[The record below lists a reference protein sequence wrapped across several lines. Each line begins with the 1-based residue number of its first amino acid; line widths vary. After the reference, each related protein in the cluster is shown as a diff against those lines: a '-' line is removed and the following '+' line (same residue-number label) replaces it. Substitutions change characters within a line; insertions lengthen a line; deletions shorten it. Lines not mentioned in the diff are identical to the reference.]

1 MADIIYESDEILHKY
16 QQLKAIN
23 AQLQEK
29 LQAFELEVSQAPE
42 DHADAAPEPEPRDD
56 EAELTDIKPL
66 DQ

>member
-1 MADIIYESDEILHKY
+1 MADIIYESDDILHKY

-29 LQAFELEVSQAPE
+29 LQAFEQEVSRVKDPGEAS
-42 DHADAAPEPEPRDD
+42 PEPQDD
-56 EAELTDIKPL
+56 EADLTDIKPV